1 VNDVGEGGFISTPF
15 NVVVGR
21 RGEMGWGGGWGR
33 RRVDGVGG
41 GVGGGEEW
49 MGWGRG
55 AVEMGDC
62 GAGEGESAYYR
73 PLPESGLA

>member
-1 VNDVGEGGFISTPF
+1 VREI
-15 NVVVGR
+15 
-21 RGEMGWGGGWGR
+21 
-33 RRVDGVGG
+33 
-41 GVGGGEEW
+41 GGGEEW

-55 AVEMGDC
+55 AVVMGDC

>member
-1 VNDVGEGGFISTPF
+1 MNDVGEGGFISTPF

-21 RGEMGWGGGWGR
+21 RGEMGWGG
-33 RRVDGVGG
+33 
-41 GVGGGEEW
+41 VGGGEEW
-49 MGWGRG
+49 MGWGSG